1 MTASRMIGVTAVLS
15 GLAGCVSVQTPDT
28 HVQVG
33 APFFETGGGGY
44 ENQTAYA
51 APLNR
56 VYHQQERVSRELAE
70 GDWNDAIR
78 ASARWVEYTRELS
91 SYAGAAHDPAL
102 FQQCC
107 QDLLP
112 KVEAVRQ
119 AAMRQNMAECQE
131 AVTACSPPLNKL
143 VQTFPQTVPEAMAAA
158 RGARRTA
165 PAGSAP
171 KFVP

>member
-1 MTASRMIGVTAVLS
+1 MITSRMMGVTAVLS
-15 GLAGCVSVQTPDT
+15 GLAGCISVQTPDT

-33 APFFETGGGGY
+33 PPFFEAGSGEY

-56 VYHQQERVSRELAE
+56 VYHQQARVSRELAE
-70 GDWNDAIR
+70 GDWNDTIKA
-78 ASARWVEYTRELS
+78 AVHWVDYTRELS

-119 AAMRQNMAECQE
+119 AAMRQNLAECQE
-131 AVTACSPPLNKL
+131 AVAACSPPLDKL
-143 VQTFPQTVPEAMAAA
+143 MQTFPQTVPEAMAAA

-165 PAGSAP
+165 PAGAGA